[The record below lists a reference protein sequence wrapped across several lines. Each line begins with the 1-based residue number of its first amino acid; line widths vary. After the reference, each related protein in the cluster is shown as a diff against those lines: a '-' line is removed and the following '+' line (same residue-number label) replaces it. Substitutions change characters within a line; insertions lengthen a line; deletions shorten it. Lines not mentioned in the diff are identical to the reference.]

1 VKKSDSAR
9 VTDIGL
15 PGYFDR
21 GRSETYELTVL
32 RRVDMGRYEKD
43 RNQKRDIMTHSDF
56 PTRRSALTVF
66 GAVVAMANLAVFA
79 SPAKAQSQSRQP
91 EGTNTMNLKNQSAVN
106 EVVRGGGLLVVS
118 QWEAKDGQADKVAG
132 ILQRFLPKAQS
143 DPGVKLFLIA
153 RGNENPAQF
162 VFYELFVDEA
172 ALTAHLASDYFKRLI
187 AGEALP
193 LLSKREKAQYSLLS
207 VREPALSG
215 PG

>member
-1 VKKSDSAR
+1 
-9 VTDIGL
+9 
-15 PGYFDR
+15 
-21 GRSETYELTVL
+21 
-32 RRVDMGRYEKD
+32 
-43 RNQKRDIMTHSDF
+43 
-56 PTRRSALTVF
+56 
-66 GAVVAMANLAVFA
+66 
-79 SPAKAQSQSRQP
+79 
-91 EGTNTMNLKNQSAVN
+91 MNLKNQSAVN